1 MLSAKEDKIQGFNG
15 HEQLTT
21 YLYGE
26 TNEVVKG
33 LLEQAE
39 KLRDKI
45 KQVVSYTTLL
55 QFINYT
61 DTIIIKGKAN

>member
-1 MLSAKEDKIQGFNG
+1 MLSAKEDLTSKIQGLNG

-21 YLYGE
+21 YYGE

-39 KLRDKI
+39 IKRQAV
-45 KQVVSYTTLL
+45 KQVVSYTTLHVTL
-55 QFINYT
+55 
-61 DTIIIKGKAN
+61 TIY

>member
-39 KLRDKI
+39 IKRQDKT
-45 KQVVSYTTLL
+45 SGELHNTL
-55 QFINYT
+55 
-61 DTIIIKGKAN
+61 TIY

>member
-26 TNEVVKG
+26 TNEVVIKVS
-33 LLEQAE
+33 LSKQ
-39 KLRDKI
+39 RD
-45 KQVVSYTTLL
+45 
-55 QFINYT
+55 
-61 DTIIIKGKAN
+61 